1 MLYGA
6 GRSRFWCFRDPIAA
20 VPCTSCS
27 RVTCSSNVEA
37 LCLGHSRVI
46 GRERGARLHVP
57 FRLLTRRD
65 RASRKLT
72 ECCGLAKNRFF
83 AWTQFRLNPLRSSG
97 IGQDGGEQRSA
108 EPKACHHRRAPQVGL
123 EAPSKLGPGGV
134 RWGRRGHAPLPP
146 GAILGAAG
154 GGKGDGEGEGEE
166 AAGG

>member
-1 MLYGA
+1 MLYG
-6 GRSRFWCFRDPIAA
+6 GFWCFRDPIAA
-20 VPCTSCS
+20 VPVPHAQELHVRPKLKLSVLVILVSSVANEARVCTSLS
-27 RVTCSSNVEA
+27 LAHPERSSLKE
-37 LCLGHSRVI
+37 
-46 GRERGARLHVP
+46 
-57 FRLLTRRD
+57 TD
-65 RASRKLT
+65 RMLWSCEKS
-72 ECCGLAKNRFF
+72 FF

-97 IGQDGGEQRSA
+97 IGQDGGERRSA

-134 RWGRRGHAPLPP
+134 RWGRGGHAPLPP